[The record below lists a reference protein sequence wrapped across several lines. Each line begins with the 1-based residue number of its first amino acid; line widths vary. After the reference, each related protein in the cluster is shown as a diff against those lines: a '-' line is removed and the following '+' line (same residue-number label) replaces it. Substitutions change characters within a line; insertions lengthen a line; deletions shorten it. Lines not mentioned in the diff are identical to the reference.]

1 MYTEAGKSTQ
11 RARDNAGG
19 SDQILAGEKQKLVK
33 CGIRK
38 TVWRNDDCG

>member
-1 MYTEAGKSTQ
+1 MYTGAGGRTQ
-11 RARDNAGG
+11 RAGDNAAG
-19 SDQILAGEKQKLVK
+19 SDRILAGEKQKLVM